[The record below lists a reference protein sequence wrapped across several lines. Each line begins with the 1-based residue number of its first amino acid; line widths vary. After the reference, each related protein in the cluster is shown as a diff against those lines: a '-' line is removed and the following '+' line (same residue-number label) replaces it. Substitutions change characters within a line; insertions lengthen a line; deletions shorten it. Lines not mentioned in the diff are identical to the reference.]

1 MKSTII
7 YFFLAYN
14 IGYKNFL
21 SEDKILV
28 NKNLESDDM
37 QIVMCTIMIQSYQ
50 CENQWAKILKA
61 TKSQSKRRVQQ
72 STSF

>member
-37 QIVMCTIMIQSYQ
+37 QIVMYTIMIQSYQ
-50 CENQWAKILKA
+50 CENQ
-61 TKSQSKRRVQQ
+61 
-72 STSF
+72 